1 MSGTA
6 VIVDVDVGFGD
17 DTGEVAEAG
26 AGTGVD
32 GLERGVA
39 RPLGPIEADFP

>member
-6 VIVDVDVGFGD
+6 VIVDVDVEVGEDKGD
-17 DTGEVAEAG
+17 DAEAR